1 MTTSKLMERG
11 FWTLLSA
18 MAMILSWVGLNI
30 ADRVE
35 AMSDSVIEL
44 NSTMKNV
51 VLQIDENKAKLDLNI
66 KKIHDLDK
74 RLFMIERK

>member
-66 KKIHDLDK
+66 KKS
-74 RLFMIERK
+74 MI